1 MSGEAGRPTKAPM
14 RNVPAAEVGG
24 VGAKVATVPVSLG
37 DEPRAAERLETAEV
51 SATAAAKP

>member
-1 MSGEAGRPTKAPM
+1 MRALRPTKAPM
-14 RNVPAAEVGG
+14 LNVPAAEVGG
-24 VGAKVATVPVSLG
+24 VGAQAATVPVSLG